1 MIKSQ
6 KLDYTKIIPSGKG
19 GRILKEDVLKY
30 QGKIDSNSFNSEE
43 LKKLPEAFG
52 ANTKQIEI
60 NKTEEKQVG
69 TVIEKSKEIQ
79 REPSLPTSSNKA
91 NITSNNE
98 DKVIKITGFSK
109 AMTKSMSI
117 ANSIPQFLFNDEYNV
132 DKLTKLRDDTNKVYS
147 KEIKFSFIPFFL
159 KAVSNALKEFPNLN
173 SCINPQVGQDGFI
186 FEYTVK
192 TQHNISV
199 AIDGPEGLIVPN
211 IKDVGRKSIK
221 DIQLDLFN
229 LRQKADKRTL
239 TNDDLVGGSICVSS
253 VGNIGG
259 KIVSPIILPPQ
270 VCIIGI
276 TKMFDKLSLVNLEN
290 KDDKH
295 NGFIGVF
302 KDNEKIGIASQKY
315 VNFSISADHRIIDG
329 AYVARFSERVRHFIE
344 NPIKI
349 ML

>member
-6 KLDYTKIIPSGKG
+6 KLDYTKIIPTGKG

-43 LKKLPEAFG
+43 LKKLPDAFT

-60 NKTEEKQVG
+60 NKTVEKQV
-69 TVIEKSKEIQ
+69 EKQTQNTKETQ
-79 REPSLPTSSNKA
+79 REPLPTSSNKENSTL
-91 NITSNNE
+91 NIE
-98 DKVIKITGFSK
+98 DKVIKITGFNK
-109 AMTKSMSI
+109 AMTKSMTI

-132 DKLTKLRDDTNKVYS
+132 DKLIKLRDDTNKNYS

-173 SCINPQVGQDGFI
+173 SCTNPQVGQDGFI

-192 TQHNISV
+192 AQHNISV
-199 AIDGPEGLIVPN
+199 AIDGPEGLVVPN

-221 DIQLDLFN
+221 EIQLDLIN
-229 LRQKADKRTL
+229 LRQKTDNRTL
-239 TNDDLVGGSICVSS
+239 TNEDLLGGSICVSS

-259 KIVSPIILPPQ
+259 KVVSPIILPPQ

-276 TKMFDKLSLVNLEN
+276 TKMFDKLSLVNIEN
-290 KDDKH
+290 KDDKQKE
-295 NGFIGVF
+295 FIGVF
-302 KDNEKIGIASQKY
+302 KDNEKLGISSQKY
-315 VNFSISADHRIIDG
+315 VNFCISADHRIIDG
-329 AYVARFSERVRHFIE
+329 AYVARFSERVRHYIE
-344 NPIKI
+344 NPLKI
-349 ML
+349 LL